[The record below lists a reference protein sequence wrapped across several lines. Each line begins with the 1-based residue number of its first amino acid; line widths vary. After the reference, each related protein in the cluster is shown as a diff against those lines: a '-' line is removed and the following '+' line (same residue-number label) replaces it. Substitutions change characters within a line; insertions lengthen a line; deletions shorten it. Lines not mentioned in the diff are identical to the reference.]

1 MRTNPSVAI
10 GGVVLWLVSGCG
22 GDDPANS
29 CTFNLRPGADDQTAI
44 QEALI
49 DATDGDTVCLAA
61 GRYTLTDQL
70 TLDSDGVTIRGTE
83 GTVLDFSGQLTGS
96 NGIEIR
102 GDRCTLEN
110 VRVEDTKGDGVRA
123 TSVDFI
129 TLRGVTMVWTSGAQS
144 TNGGYGLYPVDS
156 THVLIEDCFVS
167 GASDAGIYVGQST
180 TILVRNN
187 EATGNVAGIEIEN
200 STDADVYGNHAHGNT
215 GGILVFNL
223 PGLPVKDGKRAHV
236 HDNVIED
243 NNQMNFA
250 APGNIVAEVPAGT
263 GMFILASDHNEID
276 NNEITG
282 NQSTGIAVVSW
293 FVAMRDAEGDADPT
307 YDWYPEANSVHD
319 NTFADNGADPQGTAA
334 LIASLVMSETGTD
347 MTWDGA
353 IDTDKPEATG
363 TGSTAGSDTVAPIP
377 GLALR
382 NCFKDNVDARFL
394 NFDIEQFGARFS
406 DDVTPYEC
414 DQDPL
419 PEIEP
424 W

>member
-1 MRTNPSVAI
+1 MLWSVSA
-10 GGVVLWLVSGCG
+10 CG

-29 CTFNLRPGADDQTAI
+29 CTFNLKPSADDQTAI

-49 DATDGDTVCLAA
+49 EAADGDTVCLAA

-70 TLDSDGVTIRGTE
+70 TLDSDGVTIRGKE
-83 GTVLDFSGQLTGS
+83 GTILDFSGQLSGG

-123 TSVDFI
+123 TSVDRI

-144 TNGGYGLYPVDS
+144 TNGGYGLYPVNS

-180 TILVRNN
+180 TIIVRNN

-223 PGLPVKDGKRAHV
+223 PGLPVGDGKRAHV

-243 NNQMNFA
+243 NNEPNFA
-250 APGNIVAEVPAGT
+250 APGNIVSAVPTGT
-263 GMFILASDHNEID
+263 GMFILASDRNEIAH
-276 NNEITG
+276 NSITG
-282 NQSTGIAVVSW
+282 NQSTGIAIVSW
-293 FVAMRDAEGDADPT
+293 FVAFRDEEGEDDPEF
-307 YDWYPEANSVHD
+307 DWYPEGNFVHD
-319 NTFADNGADPQGTAA
+319 NTFTNNGFDPQGTAA
-334 LIASLVMSETGTD
+334 AIKDAVMADMGTD
-347 MTWDGA
+347 MSWDGA
-353 IDTDKPEATG
+353 VDTDKPEATG
-363 TGSTAGSDTVAPIP
+363 TGSIAGTDAVAPIP
-377 GLALR
+377 GAALR
-382 NCFKDNVDARFL
+382 NCFKDNGDATFM
-394 NFDIEQFGARFS
+394 NFDFETVGTRASFDLA
-406 DDVTPYEC
+406 PYNC

-419 PEIEP
+419 PAIEA